1 MKNKLLVM
9 AFLVTASL
17 SGMEGHVMPESNRGV
32 SRSVESKL
40 KTPPQS
46 QQKSQGSWFKNLFGR
61 GGKPEQLTTPSTQDE
76 GWQNVS
82 MSDVP
87 SNNQIAS
94 EHEWEWEHV
103 PKKGDYNDSSSPVK
117 QFDQIS
123 QSSGVYSGTSSLNG
137 SFSEQPVEN
146 HIQGVNDVLPVENR
160 IQSVNDVLSVTP
172 VTAKQKEEL
181 IDKSRI
187 AEKPSKEA
195 IDNILVDLHEFS
207 KKLSTGAITSEAY
220 KQKVEDIKKQ
230 FESNKSILKLID
242 HESSHIINGLEL
254 RNLAFFS
261 GDMIKNPQEFAA
273 WLNEAVSEKRLI
285 EVTKQTIQSLEP
297 VVKKMED
304 FSKYLELLGL
314 ATKSSG
320 DLQTLNKIK
329 GTFEGK
335 DPLVI
340 LKDLEASY
348 AQAEEPLKQLEGE
361 RSFVQVVATSKE
373 YPLATDALDQI
384 RLRAVVSLLNP
395 ETFNEREKIDFIR
408 KMLAIN
414 QDGSAGTPLLLLEH
428 VRRLK
433 EQINPI
439 KDDIVRELLDN
450 LVVNSAGIVVD
461 QAGKKITNEQLEAI
475 FNEWL
480 PSFKKNR
487 NHTFLETVTYADPQ
501 ILGLLAKVKEDGFD
515 QKDKNKQLYR
525 DLSLQLGNVL
535 NRDYFVKTK
544 LMNVSST
551 LVPADSGRLLNA
563 VIGQNGDLAD
573 KSALLEQESSFKSN
587 FNKAWKLYQ
596 SNVKPF

>member
-9 AFLVTASL
+9 VFLVTASL
-17 SGMEGHVMPESNRGV
+17 SGMEGHVMPESNRGL
-32 SRSVESKL
+32 SRSVENQL

-61 GGKPEQLTTPSTQDE
+61 GGKPEQVITPSTQDE

-82 MSDVP
+82 MGDVP

-103 PKKGDYNDSSSPVK
+103 PKKGDYNDSSSPAK
-117 QFDQIS
+117 QSDQIS
-123 QSSGVYSGTSSLNG
+123 QSSGVYSETSSLSG
-137 SFSEQPVEN
+137 SLIEQPVEN
-146 HIQGVNDVLPVENR
+146 HIQG
-160 IQSVNDVLSVTP
+160 VNDVLSVTP
-172 VTAKQKEEL
+172 VTAKQKEDGLSSGLL

-230 FESNKSILKLID
+230 FESNKSILNLID

-285 EVTKQTIQSLEP
+285 EVTKQTVQSLEP

-304 FSKYLELLGL
+304 FSKYLELLAL

-348 AQAEEPLKQLEGE
+348 AQVEEPLKQLEGE

-395 ETFNEREKIDFIR
+395 ETFSEKEQIDFIR

-501 ILGLLAKVKEDGFD
+501 ILGLLAKVKEDSFD